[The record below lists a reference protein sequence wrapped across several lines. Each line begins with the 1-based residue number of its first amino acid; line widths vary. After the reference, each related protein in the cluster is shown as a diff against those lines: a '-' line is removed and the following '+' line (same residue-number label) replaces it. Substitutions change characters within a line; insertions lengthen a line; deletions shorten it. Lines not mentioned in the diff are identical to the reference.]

1 MLIENPL
8 TTEELNRFLAWRE
21 TRATQPTTSKAEKG
35 RKEEEKMKKWS
46 KPNAQRFVRPA
57 EYEPISTG
65 TKNIPTDVQSPSDFL
80 MLLFDDEAIQH
91 CVDEINIILSSERSV
106 PFVSTRSGQPRKKQ
120 RGQMAINTIGVS
132 LFK

>member
-80 MLLFDDEAIQH
+80 MLLFDDEAIQQQF
-91 CVDEINIILSSERSV
+91 LSSFVTAAITKNNERAL
-106 PFVSTRSGQPRKKQ
+106 Q
-120 RGQMAINTIGVS
+120 RAKELRRARNKRYREKEQ
-132 LFK
+132 